1 MKSLGGVVCS
11 RGGEAKVMEQ
21 CIFSEAGSENHWLST
36 HRVENA
42 LGKLEDE
49 GNFYPENISRILDNL
64 LEGYDNR
71 LRPGFGGE
79 RYPLVD
85 QAPGLPF
92 PLTVI
97 ARPRGL
103 RRETEWESA
112 GVPEIGHL
120 HIPIQS
126 LPLLS
131 QQP

>member
-1 MKSLGGVVCS
+1 MSP
-11 RGGEAKVMEQ
+11 
-21 CIFSEAGSENHWLST
+21 

-79 RYPLVD
+79 RQHPLVD
-85 QAPGLPF
+85 QAPGPSF
-92 PLTVI
+92 PLTAI
-97 ARPRGL
+97 AGPRDL

-112 GVPEIGHL
+112 GVLERGHRC
-120 HIPIQS
+120 IPIQS

-131 QQP
+131 ERPYIRVIELCEPQFPHL